1 VIFERMAKR
10 VAETP
15 DLAAKIGASFQFNLT
30 GAQSGNWV
38 VNLKHAA
45 EVRSGSIDNA
55 DCTITMSDSDFVALA
70 TGELNPMTAFSSGKL
85 KLQGNPM
92 TAMKLQGLF

>member
-1 VIFERMAKR
+1 
-10 VAETP
+10 
-15 DLAAKIGASFQFNLT
+15 
-30 GAQSGNWV
+30 
-38 VNLKHAA
+38 
-45 EVRSGSIDNA
+45 
-55 DCTITMSDSDFVALA
+55 VALA